1 MKAVVQRVSHAHV
14 SIEGQVVGSIG
25 QGLVVLLGVAEKD
38 SIIEA
43 DWLIKKILNCRIF
56 SDEQQKMN
64 LSVLDIR
71 GGVLVVSQFTLLA
84 NVRKGNRPSFVE
96 AATPEKAQELYNYC
110 LDKMKTDLYDRI
122 QAGVFGA
129 MMEVSLTNDGPVT
142 LVFDTDLK
150 NKKDE

>member
-1 MKAVVQRVSHAHV
+1 MKAVVQRVSQANV
-14 SIEGQVVGSIG
+14 SVGGQIVGSIG
-25 QGLVVLLGVAEKD
+25 HGLVVLLGVAEKD
-38 SIIEA
+38 TILEA
-43 DWLIKKILNCRIF
+43 DWLVNKILDCRIF
-56 SDEQQKMN
+56 SDEAQKMN
-64 LSVLDIR
+64 LSVLDIH

-110 LDKMKTDLYDRI
+110 LNKMKDELYDNL
-122 QAGVFGA
+122 QSGVFGA

-142 LVFDTDLK
+142 IVFDTDIK